1 MKISYPRHIF
11 FYHLM
16 LAIFTFIFGYLCINS
31 LFDINHTYSIM
42 VSLIAF
48 GCFIGTIKTGVDLHN
63 ERREY
68 DKK

>member
-1 MKISYPRHIF
+1 MHISYNGPILLN
-11 FYHLM
+11 HLT
-16 LAIFTFIFGYLCINS
+16 LTIFTFIFGYLTVDS

-63 ERREY
+63 TRREHE
-68 DKK
+68 